1 LRAADLADF
10 FAGAFRAAA
19 FRGAALRAG
28 ARRFAGFFER
38 EVERLAL
45 RAMSIPPQFVH
56 PQFQSLADQ
65 YDALSGAGEA
75 IRRRDEA
82 VRLSYCR
89 SEFVMPLGR
98 PATLDGFNSKG
109 LAS

>member
-1 LRAADLADF
+1 LADF

-19 FRGAALRAG
+19 FRAAALRAG

-38 EVERLAL
+38 EVERVAL
-45 RAMSIPPQFVH
+45 RAMSIPPQFMH
-56 PQFQSLADQ
+56 PQFQSMVGE
-65 YDALSGAGEA
+65 YDSLVRAGEA
-75 IRRRDEA
+75 IRQPDES

-89 SEFVMPLGR
+89 SEFAMPLGR
-98 PATLDGFNSKG
+98 SAAFDGFKSNG